1 MGRQAKLR
9 QQRQQQPATPP
20 PANAQDFV
28 KDLERRGYSRHEIAR
43 SPDLPDDRAQPQV

>member
-20 PANAQDFV
+20 ATKAQDFV
-28 KDLERRGYSRHEIAR
+28 KDLEQRGYSRREIAR
-43 SPDLPDDRAQPQV
+43 SPDLPDDRARPQV